1 MVADSYPLATLVEQ
15 SVPLISVARANKN
28 DNFMTMALRWL
39 INLCIYIT
47 TQALCVDNI
56 RHSIALNM
64 KELKRLLIAN
74 NNYYHNNI
82 NINIIVRYMSSQSIL
97 QASRH

>member
-1 MVADSYPLATLVEQ
+1 
-15 SVPLISVARANKN
+15 
-28 DNFMTMALRWL
+28 MTMALKWL
-39 INLCIYIT
+39 INLCTYIT
-47 TQALCVDNI
+47 TQALCIDNI

-82 NINIIVRYMSSQSIL
+82 NIIVRYMSSQSIL